1 MSRGTNNSGVV
12 DFSAQIEIGN
22 FSSDSLFAKT
32 QTPPSIFASAD
43 HIYSAMSSVSSSESE
58 GSESSQNDGPSSA
71 VSFDIS
77 SAYEH
82 ILQNEDVRPEVMSIF
97 GNILIA

>member
-1 MSRGTNNSGVV
+1 MSRGTDNSGVV

-43 HIYSAMSSVSSSESE
+43 HISAMSSVSSSESE